1 MTRAPSL
8 RAHDALPLPPS
19 QPGSVQP
26 AIGEARSTTP
36 LTICLGQ
43 SSLDSES
50 KSTPKPRRVPWV
62 KTPDPQARGVCFS
75 ESSEASL
82 ASVQPGSKN
91 WAPLP
96 SASTWPSPSSS
107 LPLEHWGA
115 PLPLGAGPEEG
126 GGEAGCAA
134 AAAGEG
140 AGAAGCAAGSAPLAG
155 FGSSLG
161 DGALSP
167 TSPSSAV
174 P

>member
-36 LTICLGQ
+36 LTLCLGQ
-43 SSLDSES
+43 PSVDSES

-62 KTPDPQARGVCFS
+62 KTPNPQERGVCFS

-91 WAPLP
+91 RAPLP

-115 PLPLGAGPEEG
+115 PLPLGVGPEAG
-126 GGEAGCAA
+126 GAEAACAG
-134 AAAGEG
+134 AGD
-140 AGAAGCAAGSAPLAG
+140 GAAGATAGRAPPAG
-155 FGSSLG
+155 LESSLG

-167 TSPSSAV
+167 TS
-174 P
+174 